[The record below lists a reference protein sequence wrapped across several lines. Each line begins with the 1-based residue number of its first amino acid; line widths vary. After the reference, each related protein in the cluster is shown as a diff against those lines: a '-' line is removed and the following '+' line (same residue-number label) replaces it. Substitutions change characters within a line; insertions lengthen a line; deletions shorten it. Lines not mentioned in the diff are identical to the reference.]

1 MTTAPTPQGGARR
14 PRPWR
19 TLASELLHALV
30 VAALAV
36 VGWLAIPVLHLAV
49 PLLAEGERALVRATG
64 AGAPAGR
71 RPGEERWPWLSERVA
86 RAAFWRQDL
95 PLVLGGALLG
105 AGSFLVAGVGLVGA
119 ATMIASPFL
128 ASPEHPVSVDLGP
141 HRLEAVGGAEVWWLV
156 PAGLLVLALT
166 AGLLLAIGR
175 LRALMARALSRP
187 DDAERLE
194 ELSAEVG
201 HLAAGRATLVDAFD
215 AERARIERDLHDG
228 AQQELVALTLSI
240 GMARLHAERLAAA
253 RPDGTADDGAAD
265 ARTAMGVPE
274 DGAADARTALLAD
287 LDAAQDRAE
296 TALRALRETVHG
308 IRPAVLTER
317 GLAPALRDLAARAPL
332 PTEVTITGAPADLGA
347 VTSPVAT
354 AVYFAVSE
362 ALTNAARHAG
372 DGATARVRLDVVP
385 ACLTARVTD
394 DGVGGAA
401 PDASGATGLAGMA
414 QRVESVGGSLTLSS
428 PRGRGTILTITAP
441 LTPPWAAVGSGAA
454 PESTEPGARM
464 RP

>member
-1 MTTAPTPQGGARR
+1 MTTARTPQGGARR
-14 PRPWR
+14 ARGRR

-71 RPGEERWPWLSERVA
+71 RPDEDRWPWLSGRVA

-105 AGSFLVAGVGLVGA
+105 AGSFLVGGVGLVGA
-119 ATMIASPFL
+119 ATMLASPFL
-128 ASPEHPVSVDLGP
+128 ASPEHPVSVDLGSYQV
-141 HRLEAVGGAEVWWLV
+141 EATSDLGVWWLV

-166 AGLLLAIGR
+166 AALLLAIGR

-187 DDAERLE
+187 DDEERLE

-215 AERARIERDLHDG
+215 AERGRIERDLHDG
-228 AQQELVALTLSI
+228 AQQELVALSMSL
-240 GMARLHAERLAAA
+240 GMARLHAEQLAGGPAGA
-253 RPDGTADDGAAD
+253 VDHGADDRAGDPADD
-265 ARTAMGVPE
+265 AR
-274 DGAADARTALLAD
+274 RALLTD

-317 GLAPALRDLAARAPL
+317 GLAPALHDLAGCAPL
-332 PTEVTITGAPADLGA
+332 PTTVTITGAGADLA
-347 VTSPVAT
+347 AITSPVAT

-372 DGATARVRLDVVP
+372 DGAAAHVRLDVGP
-385 ACLTARVTD
+385 AGLTASVTD
-394 DGVGGAA
+394 NGVGGADPAA
-401 PDASGATGLAGMA
+401 PGSTGLVGMA
-414 QRVESVGGSLTLSS
+414 QRVESVGGRLEVVSPGGAGTKLS
-428 PRGRGTILTITAP
+428 ITAP
-441 LTPPWAAVGSGAA
+441 LTPPWAGPDESRGDVDAA
-454 PESTEPGARM
+454 RSPGARM

>member
-1 MTTAPTPQGGARR
+1 MTTAPPQQGGARR
-14 PRPWR
+14 ARGWR
-19 TLASELLHALV
+19 TLASELLHALAI
-30 VAALAV
+30 AALAV

-71 RPGEERWPWLSERVA
+71 RPDEDRWPWLSGRVA

-105 AGSFLVAGVGLVGA
+105 AGSFLVVGVGLAGA

-128 ASPEHPVSVDLGP
+128 ASPQHPVSVDLGP
-141 HRLEAVGGAEVWWLV
+141 HRHEAVGGAEVWWLV

-166 AGLLLAIGR
+166 AVLLLAIGR

-187 DDAERLE
+187 DDEERLE
-194 ELSAEVG
+194 DLSAEVG
-201 HLAAGRATLVDAFD
+201 HLTAGRATLVDAFD

-253 RPDGTADDGAAD
+253 RPDGAADDGAD
-265 ARTAMGVPE
+265 
-274 DGAADARTALLAD
+274 DARTALLAD

-332 PTEVTITGAPADLGA
+332 PTEVTITGAAADLDA

-372 DGATARVRLDVVP
+372 DDATARVRLDVVP
-385 ACLTARVTD
+385 AGLTARVTD
-394 DGVGGAA
+394 DGVGGAD

-428 PRGRGTILTITAP
+428 PRGLGTTLTITAP

-454 PESTEPGARM
+454 PESAEPGARM